1 MHAHCSRQAGLALL
15 GAAAQTVVTGTVTR
29 VDQPADVIVLQDGR
43 MIRVPGGTVLI
54 NGQPTTLTSIQPGT
68 LVAVQNGQAV
78 TYQNGAYVAA
88 DPRTVPYEVSG
99 RVVQIAGRSRS
110 IASGPAGT

>member
-1 MHAHCSRQAGLALL
+1 M
-15 GAAAQTVVTGTVTR
+15 T
-29 VDQPADVIVLQDGR
+29 P
-43 MIRVPGGTVLI
+43 VPGGTVLI

-68 LVAVQNGQAV
+68 LVAIPTGQAV

-99 RVVQIAGRSRS
+99 RVTHIESVENGLVLDGLRPIALAPDMRVFQAGRQVAVDRS
-110 IASGPAGT
+110 ARWVRDGSVGASDPLQRS